1 MVTQVRN
8 IELANLG
15 AKAGAVVYTARLV
28 GHPDFSLEAAT
39 IRVEAGSTASFAVQ
53 CKPSTTLP
61 QVQQPSLASIHARM
75 PASGPLLACTA
86 LLCSTPRAV
95 QHCD

>member
-1 MVTQVRN
+1 MQVRN

-28 GHPDFSLEAAT
+28 GHPDFSLEANT

-53 CKPSTTLP
+53 CKASTTLP
-61 QVQQPSLASIHARM
+61 QVQQSSPAALHA
-75 PASGPLLACTA
+75 CK
-86 LLCSTPRAV
+86 
-95 QHCD
+95 QHQ